1 MINDQILMKCISQTA
16 DMGRD
21 SLTQVMD
28 RTDDNQFRQVLRTQ
42 RDEYDKLYREAAQIQ
57 SAHGQ
62 TPKEAMP
69 MAKMSSRMMTMMKT
83 TMAADTTSKIAEMVI
98 QGSTMG
104 VTEVT
109 KNLNDYDGSD
119 HRLKNLAEKLVKTEQ
134 SNIEQ
139 MKKYL

>member
-1 MINDQILMKCISQTA
+1 MVNDQKMLECISQTA

-28 RTDDNQFRQVLRTQ
+28 KTDNNQFRQVLRAQ
-42 RDEYDKLYREAAQIQ
+42 RDEYDQLYREAAQMQ
-57 SAHGQ
+57 SARGQ
-62 TPKEAMP
+62 SPKEAMP
-69 MAKMSSRMMTMMKT
+69 MAKMSSRISSMMKT
-83 TMAADTTSKIAEMVI
+83 AMASDTTSKIAEMVI

-109 KNLNDYDGSD
+109 KNLNDYDGSN
-119 HRLKNLAEKLVKTEQ
+119 HQLKNLAEKLIKTEQ